1 MRGALTGG
9 DGFRKI
15 TYRLTLIEKSLE
27 KLMKGD
33 EGEMFK
39 FFKKSMP
46 ILSILLVVLLVACQ
60 PKAPSTSISGSDKS
74 NSGKKTLT
82 VWHIETGAAETAL
95 KNAAKRF
102 EEKHPGVTVKL
113 VRYENDP
120 YKTKLSV
127 AMGAGNPP
135 DVFHSWGGG
144 WLKNFVDAGQVVDIT
159 NKIDK
164 DNYLE
169 AAITPATY
177 DGKIYGVPVGMDIVP
192 VWYNKEIFSKYNLKE
207 PQTYDEFLEIV
218 KTLKSKG
225 IIPLALANKTK
236 WTGSFYMMYLAER
249 IGGKDLFKEAF
260 ERTGRGF
267 DDEAYVQAAKEI
279 QKLVKMGAFPEGV
292 NGLNYDTGQSRQL
305 MYTGKAAMTIDGT
318 WFLGTIRRE
327 MPEFEKKLGF
337 FMFPVIE
344 GGKGTNKDIV
354 GGVSPVYSVS
364 AKSPNKDLAVE
375 LIKELAS
382 KETAQEMANND
393 GVISAIKGVKYEDDY
408 IKKINDVLRNAEFM
422 QTYYDQTLPT
432 EVATEHLDTTQA
444 LFGLSITPEEAVKRV
459 EQKAKEVIEKK

>member
-1 MRGALTGG
+1 MV
-9 DGFRKI
+9 
-15 TYRLTLIEKSLE
+15 
-27 KLMKGD
+27 KGD
-33 EGEMFK
+33 EREMLK
-39 FFKKSMP
+39 FLKRSMP
-46 ILSILLVVLLVACQ
+46 VVSILLVVLLAACQ
-60 PKAPSTSISGSDKS
+60 PKAPSTNTSSSGKP
-74 NSGKKTLT
+74 NSGEKTLT
-82 VWHIETGAAETAL
+82 VWHIETGESEEAL

-127 AMGAGNPP
+127 AMGGGNPP

-144 WLKNFVDAGQVVDIT
+144 WLKNFVDAGQVMDIT

-169 AAITPATY
+169 AAISPATY
-177 DGKIYGVPVGMDIVP
+177 EGKIYGVPVGMDIVP
-192 VWYNKEIFSKYNLKE
+192 VWYNKEIFAKYNLKE
-207 PQTYDEFLEIV
+207 PQTYDEFLEII

-236 WTGSFYMMYLAER
+236 WPGSFYMMYLAER
-249 IGGKDLFKEAF
+249 IGGKDLFNEAF
-260 ERTGRGF
+260 GRTGRGF
-267 DDEAYVQAAKEI
+267 DDEAYVQAATKI
-279 QKLVKMGAFPEGV
+279 QELVKMGAFSEGV

-305 MYTGKAAMTIDGT
+305 LYTGKAAMTIDGS
-318 WFLGTIRRE
+318 WFLGTIRKE

-337 FMFPVIE
+337 FMFPIIE

-364 AKSPNKDLAVE
+364 EKSPNKDLAVE

-382 KETAQEMANND
+382 KETAQEMANKA
-393 GVISAIKGVKYEDDY
+393 GVISAVKGVKYEDDY
-408 IKKINDVLRNAEFM
+408 IQKINDVLKNAEFM

-459 EQKAKEVIEKK
+459 EQKAKEIIEKK

>member
-1 MRGALTGG
+1 MV
-9 DGFRKI
+9 
-15 TYRLTLIEKSLE
+15 
-27 KLMKGD
+27 KGD
-33 EGEMFK
+33 EREMLK
-39 FFKKSMP
+39 FLKRSMP
-46 ILSILLVVLLVACQ
+46 VVSILLVVLLAACQ
-60 PKAPSTSISGSDKS
+60 PKAPSTNTSSSGKP
-74 NSGKKTLT
+74 NSGEKTLT
-82 VWHIETGAAETAL
+82 VWHIETGESEEAL

-127 AMGAGNPP
+127 AMGGGNPP

-144 WLKNFVDAGQVVDIT
+144 WLKNFVDAGQVMDIT

-169 AAITPATY
+169 AAISPATY

-192 VWYNKEIFSKYNLKE
+192 VWYNREIFEKYNLKE
-207 PQTYDEFLEIV
+207 PKTYDEFLEII

-236 WTGSFYMMYLAER
+236 WPGSFYMMYLAER
-249 IGGKDLFKEAF
+249 IGGKDLFNEAF
-260 ERTGRGF
+260 GRTGRGF
-267 DDEAYVQAAKEI
+267 DDEAYVQAARKI
-279 QKLVKMGAFPEGV
+279 QELVKMGAFPEGV

-305 MYTGKAAMTIDGT
+305 LYTGKAAMTIDGS
-318 WFLGTIRRE
+318 WFLGTIRKE
-327 MPEFEKKLGF
+327 MPEFEEKLGF
-337 FMFPVIE
+337 FMFPIIE

-364 AKSPNKDLAVE
+364 EKSPNKDLAVE
-375 LIKELAS
+375 LIKEFAS
-382 KETAQEMANND
+382 KETAQEMANKA
-393 GVISAIKGVKYEDDY
+393 GVISAVKGVKYEDGY
-408 IKKINDVLRNAEFM
+408 IKKINSVLENAEFM

>member
-1 MRGALTGG
+1 
-9 DGFRKI
+9 
-15 TYRLTLIEKSLE
+15 
-27 KLMKGD
+27 
-33 EGEMFK
+33 MFK
-39 FFKKSMP
+39 FLKRGKLFA
-46 ILSILLVVLLVACQ
+46 SILLVILLAACQ
-60 PKAPSTSISGSDKS
+60 PKAPSTNTSSSGKP
-74 NSGKKTLT
+74 NSGEKTLT
-82 VWHIETGAAETAL
+82 VWHIETGESEVAL

-127 AMGAGNPP
+127 AMGGGNPP

-144 WLKNFVDAGQVVDIT
+144 WLKNFVDAGQVMDIT

-169 AAITPATY
+169 AAISPATY

-192 VWYNKEIFSKYNLKE
+192 VWYNREIFEKYNLKE
-207 PQTYDEFLEIV
+207 PKTYDEFLEII

-236 WTGSFYMMYLAER
+236 WPGSFYMMYLAER
-249 IGGKDLFKEAF
+249 IGGKDLFNEAF
-260 ERTGRGF
+260 GRTGRGF
-267 DDEAYVQAAKEI
+267 DDEAYVQAARKI
-279 QKLVKMGAFPEGV
+279 QELVKMGAFPEGV

-305 MYTGKAAMTIDGT
+305 LYTGKAAMTIDGS
-318 WFLGTIRRE
+318 WFLGTIRKE
-327 MPEFEKKLGF
+327 MPEFEEKLGF
-337 FMFPVIE
+337 FMFPIIE

-364 AKSPNKDLAVE
+364 EKSPNKDLAVE
-375 LIKELAS
+375 LIKEFAS
-382 KETAQEMANND
+382 KETAQEMANKA
-393 GVISAIKGVKYEDDY
+393 GVISAVKGVKYEDGY
-408 IKKINDVLRNAEFM
+408 IKKINSVLENAEFM

>member
-1 MRGALTGG
+1 ML
-9 DGFRKI
+9 
-15 TYRLTLIEKSLE
+15 
-27 KLMKGD
+27 
-33 EGEMFK
+33 K
-39 FFKKSMP
+39 FLKRSMP
-46 ILSILLVVLLVACQ
+46 VVSILLVVLLAACQ
-60 PKAPSTSISGSDKS
+60 PKAPSTNTSSSGKP
-74 NSGKKTLT
+74 NSGEKTLT
-82 VWHIETGAAETAL
+82 VWHIETGESEEAL

-127 AMGAGNPP
+127 AMGGGNPP

-144 WLKNFVDAGQVVDIT
+144 WLKNFVDAGQVMDIT

-169 AAITPATY
+169 AAISPATY
-177 DGKIYGVPVGMDIVP
+177 EGKIYGVPVGMDIVP
-192 VWYNKEIFSKYNLKE
+192 VWYNKEIFAKYNLKE
-207 PQTYDEFLEIV
+207 PQTYDEFLEII

-236 WTGSFYMMYLAER
+236 WPGSFYMMYLAER
-249 IGGKDLFKEAF
+249 IGGKDLFNEAF
-260 ERTGRGF
+260 GRTGRGF
-267 DDEAYVQAAKEI
+267 DDEAYVQAATKI
-279 QKLVKMGAFPEGV
+279 QELVKMGAFSEGV

-305 MYTGKAAMTIDGT
+305 LYTGKAAMTIDGS
-318 WFLGTIRRE
+318 WFLGTIRKE

-337 FMFPVIE
+337 FMFPIIE

-364 AKSPNKDLAVE
+364 EKSPNKDLAVE

-382 KETAQEMANND
+382 KETAQEMANKA
-393 GVISAIKGVKYEDDY
+393 GVISAVKGVKYEDDY
-408 IKKINDVLRNAEFM
+408 IQKINDVLKNAEFM

-459 EQKAKEVIEKK
+459 EQKAKEIIEKK